1 MILEP
6 LWPQGLGSNRGFH
19 SALDAAWAIR
29 ALQEGGVE
37 SALIERAFCYDVMLH
52 STFAKPCVQPGAG
65 WTADAMTR
73 YAPSVVKGTMMAYE
87 DAKSKRTAKGRTA
100 IPPRYLTL
108 IGASLATLGASAN
121 PRAAEGH

>member
-1 MILEP
+1 MTLEP
-6 LWPQGLGSNRGFH
+6 FWPQGLGSNRGFH

-65 WTADAMTR
+65 WTADPLTR
-73 YAPSVVKGTMMAYE
+73 YVPAVTKGTLMAYE
-87 DAKSKRTAKGRTA
+87 DPRSKRSHKGRAA
-100 IPPRYLTL
+100 IPPRYLQL
-108 IGASLATLGASAN
+108 VGAALATMGKGTNQAPGLM
-121 PRAAEGH
+121 